1 MLRADLENL
10 QMAGLTPTA
19 GDAHCLL
26 FGHLI
31 RLAVWQLRS
40 TWSDDVPVTD
50 KLERVQTVLQRIYPL
65 DLLHRLATQ
74 TLSSL
79 SDIDLLASMRVEE
92 VQITYDQ
99 DDEMPF

>member
-1 MLRADLENL
+1 MLRADLDSL

-19 GDAHCLL
+19 GDARCLL

-31 RLAVWQLRS
+31 RLAVWQLRP
-40 TWSDDVPVTD
+40 TWRDDAPVEDRLGQVRTA
-50 KLERVQTVLQRIYPL
+50 LQQIYPL

-79 SDIDLLASMRVEE
+79 SEVDLLASMRVEE
-92 VQITYDQ
+92 VQAIYDP
-99 DDEMPF
+99 DDEIPF